1 MIDYFTLDNF
11 CLNDKIVSIRLDTK
25 LPIIDGKILKTK
37 QFLGSLKTLKELVK
51 KGSKIL
57 ILGHQ
62 SQKKNGQKKE
72 ISLENHLQIIED
84 EIKSEITF
92 LKKFDRKNIEK
103 ALEKNQII
111 LLENINFLEDKS
123 AFLDTIEIISD
134 YFILEGFSLIHA
146 NDPSIT
152 KNFKIPIIAGRG
164 LERDFS
170 HLSKITKI
178 KSPRL
183 YIFGG
188 NKIQRTLE
196 FIKYSLENK
205 EVDKILLTGLIGE
218 MGLISRGYNLGKKK
232 ELLEEFS
239 QLEFLE
245 DFKELLEKYPQE
257 IQLPIDVAIY
267 DKKEEKRVEI
277 DVRDL
282 DLHKELVGKFE
293 ILDIGI
299 KTVNL
304 FEQIISESNSI
315 YFKGPAGKF
324 EDENFEKGSK
334 ELMRAITIS
343 NAFTFMGGGHSS
355 LAAKMFNMDK
365 QFSYVSHAGSTI
377 SDFLQ
382 QKPLPGLINLQ
393 TSFQKYNS
401 GENDFIIIGS
411 NTMDIKTDVPE
422 KLSEM
427 EMGSKIKLDND
438 LKFQTG
444 GGGVNVSITM
454 SKFDSK
460 IGYLGKISKENK
472 ELLLKTLEKHSINLI
487 KSKET
492 SQACAKSVLLQTK
505 DNDRVI
511 LTFRGHNSSFSEED
525 INYDDLK
532 SNNFYFTSLNDDAF
546 KAEVKIAKEIKKRN
560 SDAKICFNPSLYA
573 IKSESSI
580 KDLIKISDI
589 LIFNF
594 DEAKE
599 LTQKRTMDEC
609 LEKTYAMG
617 AKVVVITD
625 GIQGTYA
632 YNGKRQYFQKAK
644 EAKKVV
650 DTTGAGDCFSATF
663 FYFYAKGY
671 GTRSSLLYAASNA
684 ASLITKNG
692 TENGLLGYNDLIK
705 KKIV

>member
-1 MIDYFTLDNF
+1 
-11 CLNDKIVSIRLDTK
+11 
-25 LPIIDGKILKTK
+25 
-37 QFLGSLKTLKELVK
+37 
-51 KGSKIL
+51 
-57 ILGHQ
+57 
-62 SQKKNGQKKE
+62 
-72 ISLENHLQIIED
+72 
-84 EIKSEITF
+84 
-92 LKKFDRKNIEK
+92 
-103 ALEKNQII
+103 
-111 LLENINFLEDKS
+111 
-123 AFLDTIEIISD
+123 
-134 YFILEGFSLIHA
+134 
-146 NDPSIT
+146 
-152 KNFKIPIIAGRG
+152 
-164 LERDFS
+164 
-170 HLSKITKI
+170 
-178 KSPRL
+178 
-183 YIFGG
+183 
-188 NKIQRTLE
+188 
-196 FIKYSLENK
+196 
-205 EVDKILLTGLIGE
+205 